1 MAVAVLFASGVTG
14 AGASSAPSRVRVP
27 DLVGMSRVQV
37 YRVMRADQLY
47 FVTSGPGATTDR
59 WRSVETQSPAP
70 GTVVARRS
78 QVVVHVWMVPA
89 RGPRRV
95 PDLVGRSRAQVFFLM
110 RAYQLYFTVRG
121 AAGSRWAFA
130 TAQSPRPGTLV
141 PWHAQVTL
149 AVALGRPARP
159 RPTTTATTTATVTHP
174 VSVTPTAANSRV
186 GIATWYNYIPGQCA
200 TSYLPKGTTITVTD
214 LATGKSVTCVVTDR
228 EQPGDNH
235 VVDLN
240 QTQFAELA
248 PLGQGVIRV
257 RVLW

>member
-1 MAVAVLFASGVTG
+1 MAVTVLVACGVAD
-14 AGASSAPSRVRVP
+14 AGASSAPARVRVP

-47 FVTSGPGATTDR
+47 FTTRGPGASTER
-59 WRSVETQSPAP
+59 WRSVEAQSPAP

-78 QVVVHVWMVPA
+78 EVVVQVWMVSA

-95 PDLVGRSRAQVFFLM
+95 PDLVGRSRAEVFSLM
-110 RAYQLYFTVRG
+110 RAFQLYFTVRG

-130 TAQSPRPGTLV
+130 TAQSPRAGTLV
-141 PWHAQVTL
+141 PWHGQVVL
-149 AVALGRPARP
+149 AVALGRPPRP
-159 RPTTTATTTATVTHP
+159 RPTATATATATVSHP
-174 VSVTPTAANSRV
+174 VSVTPTAANSKV

-214 LATGKSVTCVVTDR
+214 LSTGHSVTCVVTDR
-228 EQPGDNH
+228 EQPGDDH

-257 RVLW
+257 RVVW